1 MNELEMLMIA
11 ESKKNAIDEDV
22 IKRAQKE
29 EYEKARK
36 WKKDTLEKLSFLK
49 NYGCEFE
56 SDRFRSSFLIH
67 PKKRGTIE
75 VGLVWHYED
84 FAGKHN
90 SIARYHTE
98 EPLVVNWNYG
108 ICGGEC
114 YSRKLSLDDFMKA
127 LVRRGIIKVEG

>member
-49 NYGCEFE
+49 SYGCAF
-56 SDRFRSSFLIH
+56 
-67 PKKRGTIE
+67 
-75 VGLVWHYED
+75 
-84 FAGKHN
+84 
-90 SIARYHTE
+90 
-98 EPLVVNWNYG
+98 
-108 ICGGEC
+108 
-114 YSRKLSLDDFMKA
+114 
-127 LVRRGIIKVEG
+127 